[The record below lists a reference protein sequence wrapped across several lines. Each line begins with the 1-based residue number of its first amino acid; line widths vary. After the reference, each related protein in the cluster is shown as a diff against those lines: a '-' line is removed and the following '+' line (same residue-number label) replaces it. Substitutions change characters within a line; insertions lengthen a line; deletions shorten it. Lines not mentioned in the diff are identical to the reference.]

1 MILAEQITKVF
12 CSECTLVEIIENN
25 SNFSCKYD
33 ISKPH
38 KPNSIE
44 LETALA
50 LIPDRDSVNIVF
62 HIDSSEDS
70 VLNGSKKEKIDIFL
84 SGLETKLL
92 IRDETDK
99 YSLDIVINKSRK
111 TGELSVYSLTDFVKF
126 WSTGG
131 IPSSFRKIQEL
142 ARDVQVLRVYELNND
157 VKTNYFLFTSFNS
170 DVQFE
175 KHLDRS
181 ELYTKRDKVGHF
193 ANASQFNFIPEDFSF
208 DILPDAASLVLLFN
222 KLKLI
227 SSLVYICD
235 FSRFSDDNEIH
246 LRLNGYRLFSK
257 DISVTDEINSESKTE
272 YYEIY
277 KWAFGEGNVVD
288 KVGLSRNII
297 SLHLIEGNLLNIQEK
312 TLQSIG
318 SGYQI
323 YLKENVK
330 QYIEIKNKLSEFIQN
345 SSDKASEIVKS
356 IAGYYKSSIWTMYS
370 FFASVFLLRI
380 LSKNNDGVLVTEEV
394 YYLFIAFSII
404 NIIIMRYALKE
415 LDEEKDRFI
424 EIYLSLKDRYTDLL
438 LPEDLL
444 NVLNDDKQHRSD
456 VKYIEN
462 KRKSFRT
469 LWDRSLS
476 VIFIIIS
483 VLWYIGK

>member
-1 MILAEQITKVF
+1 MILAEQITKLF
-12 CSECTLVEIIENN
+12 CSKYTLIETIENN
-25 SNFSCKYD
+25 SDFSCKFD
-33 ISKPH
+33 ISNPH

-44 LETALA
+44 LEKVLA
-50 LIPDRDSVNIVF
+50 LIPDRDSVSIVC
-62 HIDSSEDS
+62 HIDSFEDS
-70 VLNGSKKEKIDIFL
+70 VLNYSEKKNIDIFL
-84 SGLETKLL
+84 SDLETKLS

-111 TGELSVYSLTDFVKF
+111 FGETSVYSLTDFVKF
-126 WSTGG
+126 WSKGG
-131 IPSSFRKIQEL
+131 IPSSFQKIQEL
-142 ARDVQVLRVYELNND
+142 ASDVRILRVYEWNKV
-157 VKTNYFLFTSFNS
+157 VKTNCFLFTPFN
-170 DVQFE
+170 DNNQLE
-175 KHLDRS
+175 KQLERS
-181 ELYTKRDKVGHF
+181 GLHTKRDKVGHF
-193 ANASQFNFIPEDFSF
+193 ANASQFNFIPEDFNF
-208 DILPDAASLVLLFN
+208 DVLPDALSLIDLFN

-235 FSRFSDDNEIH
+235 FSRFSDDGGIH

-257 DISVTDEINSESKTE
+257 DISVSDKINSESEAE

-277 KWAFGEGNVVD
+277 KWAFGEGNIVD

-297 SLHLIEGNLLNIQEK
+297 SLHLVQDNLLNIQEK

-415 LDEEKDRFI
+415 LDEEKERFV
-424 EIYLSLKDRYTDLL
+424 ENYLALKDRYKDLL

-444 NVLNDDKQHRSD
+444 NVLNNDKQHTSD

-462 KRKSFRT
+462 KRKSFFS

-483 VLWYIGK
+483 LLWYIGK